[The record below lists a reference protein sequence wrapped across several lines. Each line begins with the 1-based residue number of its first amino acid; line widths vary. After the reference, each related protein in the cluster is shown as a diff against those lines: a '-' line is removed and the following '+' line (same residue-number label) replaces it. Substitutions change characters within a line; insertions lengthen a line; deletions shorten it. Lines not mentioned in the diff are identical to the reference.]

1 MRKRWMER
9 ISSMMRSK
17 MPRTES
23 LVSGPWLALVMLANT
38 WSSRLGS

>member
-1 MRKRWMER
+1 MRKRWMVR

-17 MPRTES
+17 TRRIAS
-23 LVSGPWLALVMLANT
+23 WVIGPWLAPVTLAKT